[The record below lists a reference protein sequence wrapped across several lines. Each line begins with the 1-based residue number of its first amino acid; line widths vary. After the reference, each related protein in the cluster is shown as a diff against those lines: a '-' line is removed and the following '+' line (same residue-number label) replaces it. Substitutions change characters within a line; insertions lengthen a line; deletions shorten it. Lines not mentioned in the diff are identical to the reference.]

1 MSNDPVTIPIEGELD
16 LHTFQPR
23 DIPEVVAA
31 FLAAAHERGLA
42 EVRLVHGRGRGI
54 QRAVVHRVAAAHP
67 LVATF
72 YDDTV
77 SRLGA
82 TIAVL
87 VAR

>member
-1 MSNDPVTIPIEGELD
+1 MSNDPVTIPLEGELD

-31 FLAAAHERGLA
+31 FLAAAH
-42 EVRLVHGRGRGI
+42 
-54 QRAVVHRVAAAHP
+54 P
-67 LVATF
+67 LVAIF